1 VEVLS
6 KDLERVIEQVNKLKE
21 ENKHLLRRA
30 EGAESEAR
38 EKEHHMKK
46 EVSELKVL
54 VVKLEG
60 HIEGH
65 AGTDQ
70 GFGEGESGVEETEQH
85 RQLGC
90 VVL

>member
-1 VEVLS
+1 VLS

-60 HIEGH
+60 HIEEH
-65 AGTDQ
+65 NQQIRGTQ
-70 GFGEGESGVEETEQH
+70 GQIKDLEKEN
-85 RQLGC
+85 RALKR
-90 VVL
+90 LNNIAN